1 MSYKATPITYRAKS
15 GPLRADQA
23 LIDGAAD
30 LGDSK
35 SFKNYG
41 EEVGDKF
48 DDENIGNVSEVADY
62 TKDTE
67 DTEEKKSKNQAD
79 NAVEVDSTKTP
90 KV

>member
-1 MSYKATPITYRAKS
+1 MSYKATPITYKAKS

-41 EEVGDKF
+41 EEVEDKF
-48 DDENIGNVSEVADY
+48 TGEGQESKVADY
-62 TKDTE
+62 SKDKE
-67 DTEEKKSKNQAD
+67 SKTNQAD

>member
-1 MSYKATPITYRAKS
+1 MSYKATPITYKAKS
-15 GPLRADQA
+15 APLKADQA

-35 SFKNYG
+35 SFKNYA
-41 EEVGDKF
+41 EEVENKF
-48 DDENIGNVSEVADY
+48 TEGGKESKVADY
-62 TKDTE
+62 SKDKE
-67 DTEEKKSKNQAD
+67 SKTNQAD

>member
-15 GPLRADQA
+15 APAKADQA

-30 LGDSK
+30 LGESK

-41 EEVGDKF
+41 EEVEDKF
-48 DDENIGNVSEVADY
+48 TEKGKKSEVADY
-62 TKDTE
+62 SKDKE
-67 DTEEKKSKNQAD
+67 SKTNQAD
-79 NAVEVDSTKTP
+79 NAVDVDSTEAP

>member
-1 MSYKATPITYRAKS
+1 MSYKATPITYKAKS
-15 GPLRADQA
+15 GLLRADQS

-35 SFKNYG
+35 SFKNYS

-48 DDENIGNVSEVADY
+48 DDENRGEVSEVADY
-62 TKDTE
+62 TK

>member
-1 MSYKATPITYRAKS
+1 MSYKATPITYKAKS

-30 LGDSK
+30 LGESK

-41 EEVGDKF
+41 EDVADKF
-48 DDENIGNVSEVADY
+48 TEEGKESKVADY
-62 TKDTE
+62 SKDKE
-67 DTEEKKSKNQAD
+67 SKDKESKTNQAD

>member
-1 MSYKATPITYRAKS
+1 MSYKATPITFRAKS
-15 GPLRADQA
+15 APTQANQA

-35 SFKNYG
+35 SFKNYA
-41 EEVGDKF
+41 EEVEDKF
-48 DDENIGNVSEVADY
+48 TGEGKESKVADY
-62 TKDTE
+62 SKDKE
-67 DTEEKKSKNQAD
+67 SKTNQAD